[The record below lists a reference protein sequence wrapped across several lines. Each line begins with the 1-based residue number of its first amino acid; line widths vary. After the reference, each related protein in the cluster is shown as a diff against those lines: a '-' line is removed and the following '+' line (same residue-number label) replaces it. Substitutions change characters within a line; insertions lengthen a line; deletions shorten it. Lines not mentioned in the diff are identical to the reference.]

1 MCGINGIISLDG
13 RPIENGLTQ
22 VGRMNERLHH
32 RGPDANGTWQHQSQ
46 KICFG
51 QTRLSIID
59 LSESG
64 NQPMTDEAGNCIT
77 FNGEIYNFKRL
88 KSEHFPNEDFRSTS
102 DTEVILKMYQ
112 KYGTGMLQYLEG
124 MFAFALWDKAN
135 QRVFAARDR
144 SGKKPFYHMQ
154 HSGKFYFASEVKAL
168 LQIEGISPKL
178 DEKAL
183 YHFLTFN
190 VLPSPYTMFQ
200 GIEKLDAGES
210 LVIDLNGNVRSE
222 HYWSV
227 EYQNLTSKSE
237 KELSDMVYSALEES
251 VKDRLVS
258 DVPVGAFL
266 SGGVDS
272 SAVVALMRK
281 FNKEEIKTYSIGF
294 EDQPGYDELKYAKGI
309 SDTYGTTHFEKT
321 VTKQDLIDFLP
332 KVVEVFDEPLS
343 DTTAIPIY
351 FLSQL
356 ARENDT
362 KVVMTG
368 DGADE
373 IFAGYR
379 NFMAYDKRY
388 PKYNALLKTPKAF
401 RKLLASGYGMMD
413 KSSPVYEILNRAEQG
428 QELAWIGARGFKE
441 STKNQILSDD
451 FKNRSATYNSYEVVE
466 RFQREFA
473 AQKNGHAMNHV
484 DWMCYMGYRFA
495 DADRYL
501 FRADRLGM
509 AHSIETRAPFM
520 DYRLVNLALSIPSK
534 FKIKNG
540 EPKYILKKALERL
553 LSGDVLYRKKQGFNV
568 PIREWAGDILTEY
581 VSDNADQFVESFGL
595 FSADEI
601 LNQASALK
609 SGNANYTNNVWTIY
623 FLMSWMNHWKPT
635 VGAE

>member
-1 MCGINGIISLDG
+1 MCGINGIVSLDG
-13 RPIENGLTQ
+13 RTIESGLTQ
-22 VGRMNERLHH
+22 VGRMNKRLHH
-32 RGPDANGTWQHQSQ
+32 RGPDAEGTWQHPS
-46 KICFG
+46 KKVCFG

-64 NQPMTDEAGNCIT
+64 NQPMTDEGGNCIT

-88 KSEHFPNEDFRSTS
+88 KTQHLPNERFQSSS
-102 DTEVILKMYQ
+102 DTEVILKMYR
-112 KYGTGMLQYLEG
+112 KYGVEMLRYLEG
-124 MFAFALWDKAN
+124 MFAFALWDEEK
-135 QRVFAARDR
+135 QQVFIARDR
-144 SGKKPFYHMQ
+144 SGKKPFYHAQ
-154 HSGKFYFASEVKAL
+154 HNGKFYFASEVKAL
-168 LQIEGISPKL
+168 LEIDGIAPKL
-178 DEKAL
+178 DERAF
-183 YHFLTFN
+183 YDFLTFN
-190 VLPSPYTMFQ
+190 VLPSPMTMFK
-200 GIEKLDAGES
+200 GIQKLDAGES
-210 LVIDLNGNVRSE
+210 LILDLSGRIKSE

-227 EYQNLTSKSE
+227 QYQNLTSQSE
-237 KELSDMVYSALEES
+237 KELSDMVYAALEES

-281 FNKEEIKTYSIGF
+281 FNNEEIKTYSIGF
-294 EDQPGYDELKYAKGI
+294 EGQPGYDELKYAKGI
-309 SDTYGTTHFEKT
+309 SEIYGTTHFEKT
-321 VTKQDLIDFLP
+321 VTKKDLIEFLP

-356 ARENDT
+356 ARENNT

-388 PKYNALLKTPKAF
+388 PKYNALLKTPRLF
-401 RKLLASGYGMMD
+401 RKAVAASYGIID
-413 KSSPVYEILNRAEQG
+413 KSSPVYEILNRAEKG
-428 QELAWIGARGFKE
+428 QELAWIGASGFKE
-441 STKNQILSDD
+441 STKDQILSED
-451 FKNRSATYNSYEVVE
+451 FKSRSSQYNSYEVVE
-466 RFQREFA
+466 RFQQEFA
-473 AQKNGHAMNHV
+473 EKNRGNALDHI

-509 AHSIETRAPFM
+509 AHSIETRSPFM
-520 DYRLVNLALSIPSK
+520 DYHLVNLALSIPSR

-553 LSGDVLYRKKQGFNV
+553 LSEDVLYRKKQGFNV
-568 PIREWAGDILTEY
+568 PIREWASEILTDY
-581 VSDNADQFVESFGL
+581 VSDSAHSFSQRNGL
-595 FSADEI
+595 FNAHEI
-601 LNQASALK
+601 LRQAKALRD
-609 SGNANYTNNVWTIY
+609 GNANYTNNVWTIY
-623 FLMSWMNHWKPT
+623 FLMSWMNHWKIE
-635 VGAE
+635 AS

>member
-1 MCGINGIISLDG
+1 MAD
-13 RPIENGLTQ
+13 
-22 VGRMNERLHH
+22 RMNKILHH
-32 RGPDANGTWQHQSQ
+32 RGPDAEGKWLHPSE
-46 KICFG
+46 KVCFG

-64 NQPMTDEAGNCIT
+64 NQPMTDARGNCIT

-88 KSEHFPNEDFRSTS
+88 KTAHLSGETFLSTS

-112 KYGTGMLQYLEG
+112 KYGTDMLQYLEG
-124 MFAFALWDKAN
+124 MFAFALWDEEK
-135 QRVFAARDR
+135 QQVFVARDR
-144 SGKKPFYHMQ
+144 SGKKPFYHIQ
-154 HSGKFYFASEVKAL
+154 QGGKFYFASELKAL
-168 LQIEGISPKL
+168 LEIGGIAPKL

-190 VLPSPYTMFQ
+190 VLPSPLTMFQ

-210 LVIDLNGNVRSE
+210 LVVHLNGNITSE

-227 EYQNLTSKSE
+227 EYENLASRSE
-237 KELSDMVYSALEES
+237 KELSDMVYSALENS

-294 EDQPGYDELKYAKGI
+294 EDQPGYDELRYAKGI
-309 SDTYGTTHFEKT
+309 SQTYGTTHFEKT

-356 ARENDT
+356 ARENNT

-388 PKYNALLKTPKAF
+388 PKYNALLKTPKVF
-401 RKLLASGYGMMD
+401 RKMLANTYGLVD
-413 KSSPVYEILNRAEQG
+413 KSSPVYEILNRAEKS

-441 STKNQILSDD
+441 STKNQILSED
-451 FKNRSATYNSYEVVE
+451 FRHRSSQYNSYEVVE
-466 RFQREFA
+466 RFQREFDE
-473 AQKNGHAMNHV
+473 KKRGIGNLNHL

-509 AHSIETRAPFM
+509 AHSIETRSPFM
-520 DYRLVNLALSIPSK
+520 DYHLVNLALSIPSA

-553 LSGDVLYRKKQGFNV
+553 LSEDVLYRKKQGFNV
-568 PIREWAGDILTEY
+568 PIREWAGEILTDY
-581 VSDNADQFVESFGL
+581 VSDHAETFAQQNGL
-595 FSADEI
+595 FNASEI
-601 LNQASALK
+601 LRQAKGLRD
-609 SGNANYTNNVWTIY
+609 GNANYTNNVWTIY
-623 FLMSWMNHWKPT
+623 FLMSWMNHWKIE
-635 VGAE
+635 VS